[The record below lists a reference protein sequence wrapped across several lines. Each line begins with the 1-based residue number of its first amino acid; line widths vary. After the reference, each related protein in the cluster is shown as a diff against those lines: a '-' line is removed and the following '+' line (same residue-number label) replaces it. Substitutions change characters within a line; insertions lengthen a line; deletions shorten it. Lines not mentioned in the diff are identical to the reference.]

1 MCDVGYY
8 LAATTANMGRPCLFG
23 LYDTDPMRSVCVKCP
38 GVGSCPRAGKS
49 SGMFVPPSDGGTWLL
64 DGFGACLDGFGAW
77 NMATRRVRSGYCED
91 GFRQVKNVHQQECV
105 KCNNQI
111 TCKRSKIVHSPC
123 QDMTQY
129 FDHDQE
135 ECLGCPDNYICDSLS
150 DPRPNPDFD
159 PQTRAELATVE
170 KILMPYWIDESN
182 IVSRPFGKEC
192 FSKRRDD
199 RRADCDVSITACLD
213 PRTHT
218 KYRCLLLA

>member
-1 MCDVGYY
+1 MEEHGYS
-8 LAATTANMGRPCLFG
+8 T
-23 LYDTDPMRSVCVKCP
+23 
-38 GVGSCPRAGKS
+38 GSERVSTGS
-49 SGMFVPPSDGGTWLL
+49 ERGTWLL
-64 DGFGACLDGFGAW
+64 DGFEAVTAK
-77 NMATRRVRSGYCED
+77 M
-91 GFRQVKNVHQQECV
+91 GFREVKNVHQQECV

-111 TCKRSKIVHSPC
+111 TCKRSKIVRSPC

-159 PQTRAELATVE
+159 PQTRAELSTVE